1 MPSEQ
6 NKPLPVSSSQPP
18 CFPKVQEELFREVL
32 ELMERERVPVV
43 VSGAFALHEHTGI
56 WRDTK
61 DLDLFLPAQEVE
73 RALQVLNRDGFE
85 TEVLDPIW
93 LAKAR
98 RGEYFVDLIT
108 GMSNAVVRVDYSW
121 IRRASRSQ
129 VFGVSARVLAPEE
142 LIASKVFVTRRERFD
157 GADICHVIYGTRG
170 QFDWQRLMALM
181 GEHWQML
188 LWCLVLYQYIYP
200 GHCDCVPAN
209 IWEELL
215 SRFKMELKHPN
226 RAIDFRGSLIDE
238 NMFAIDVQEWGKRNV
253 MEEYRLRADMICS
266 EGAVPQRNL
275 EELTNQNQSENQVE
289 NHGKDA
295 DAA

>member
-1 MPSEQ
+1 MMPLEQ

-18 CFPKVQEELFREVL
+18 CFPAVQEALFREVL

-61 DLDLFLPAQEVE
+61 DLDLFMPAQEVE
-73 RALQVLNRDGFE
+73 RALQVLSRDGFE

-121 IRRASRSQ
+121 IRRANRSQ
-129 VFGVSARVLAPEE
+129 VFGISARVLAPAE

-170 QFDWQRLMALM
+170 KLDWQRLLRLL
-181 GEHWQML
+181 GEHWEML
-188 LWCLVLYQYIYP
+188 LWYLVLYHYVYP
-200 GHCDCVPAN
+200 AASHFIPAD

-215 SRFKMELKHPN
+215 QRFKVELAHPN
-226 RAIDFRGSLIDE
+226 RSAEFRGSLIDDK
-238 NMFAIDVQEWGKRNV
+238 MFSIDVYEWNKRNL
-253 MEEYRLRADMICS
+253 MDEYRDS
-266 EGAVPQRNL
+266 V
-275 EELTNQNQSENQVE
+275 
-289 NHGKDA
+289 DA
-295 DAA
+295 IPPCTD